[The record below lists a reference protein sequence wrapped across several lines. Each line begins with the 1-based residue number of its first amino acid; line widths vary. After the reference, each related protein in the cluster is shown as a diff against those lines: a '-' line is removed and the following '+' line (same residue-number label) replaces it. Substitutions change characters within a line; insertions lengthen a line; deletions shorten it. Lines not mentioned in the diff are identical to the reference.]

1 MQQEQGDSCVP
12 CACFRLLTPR
22 VPEAVRL
29 GESSPTWWSSPSK
42 REALTRTPGPF
53 PDIQGHVWLSSGQGT
68 EASGRGRNAV
78 TKHSSSWAE
87 EPLADLEGETAIPG
101 LGVIELVLFCK
112 CLCKL

>member
-1 MQQEQGDSCVP
+1 MLA

-29 GESSPTWWSSPSK
+29 GESSPTWCSSLS
-42 REALTRTPGPF
+42 ESETLTWTPCPF

-78 TKHSSSWAE
+78 TEHSSSWAE
-87 EPLADLEGETAIPG
+87 EPLADLEGETAIPV

-112 CLCKL
+112 RLCNL